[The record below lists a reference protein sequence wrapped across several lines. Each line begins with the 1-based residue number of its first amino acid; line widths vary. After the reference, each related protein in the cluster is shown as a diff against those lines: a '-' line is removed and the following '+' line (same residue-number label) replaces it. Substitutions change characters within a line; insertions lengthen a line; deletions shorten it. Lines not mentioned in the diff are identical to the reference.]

1 MWLHADLKLL
11 AEKFV
16 IEKCRTRGTGH
27 DRTQP
32 FDATDV
38 VWVHGRL
45 PWTRAA
51 IGGVVELHIPNVPG
65 HLTVREFVIS
75 FLCRSERCPEAR
87 FLSFTNVSPHPLFLL
102 VKF

>member
-1 MWLHADLKLL
+1 M
-11 AEKFV
+11 
-16 IEKCRTRGTGH
+16 
-27 DRTQP
+27 
-32 FDATDV
+32 
-38 VWVHGRL
+38 
-45 PWTRAA
+45 
-51 IGGVVELHIPNVPG
+51 ELHIPNVPG